1 MESLLVAT
9 GTKATQRM
17 TVTVTVTVT
26 VKSWR
31 SLKTMR
37 TSGNTHATL
46 LALAIVAY
54 ANANPAFNMGAK
66 NTAFKTAR

>member
-1 MESLLVAT
+1 
-9 GTKATQRM
+9 
-17 TVTVTVTVT
+17 
-26 VKSWR
+26 
-31 SLKTMR
+31 MR